1 MATKLYTKYKKI
13 YKKYILNNNYIFYP
27 IIGFI
32 SIIAYFYLRFVM
44 LSSKITYNL
53 HNNQPQD
60 LKNQTYL
67 LAFWHGR
74 LLSAFFIRK
83 YFSKSY
89 VLISFNKSAVL
100 IQLIAN
106 YFTTKVFKSSNN
118 KSDVNSIRSILKIL
132 KNKKTVFAIA
142 PDGSIGPRLY
152 CKDGVITLSFLSK
165 AKILPITYS
174 AKRSIILKSWD
185 CFMIPLPFNHIIV
198 ELSNPIDPNLYI
210 KEHLNEMQHNL
221 QNILQET
228 LWNLDKNFNLPKITQ
243 SQTDKKGRKP
253 VNKKNP
259 TLQ

>member
-1 MATKLYTKYKKI
+1 MANIIYKKYKKF
-13 YKKYILNNNYIFYP
+13 YKKYILNNNYVFYP
-27 IIGFI
+27 IIVII
-32 SIIAYFYLRFVM
+32 SLIAYLYLRFVM
-44 LSSKITYNL
+44 ISSKVTYNL
-53 HNNQPQD
+53 HNNQIKD

-89 VLISFNKSAVL
+89 VLISFNKSAFL

-132 KNKKTVFAIA
+132 KNNKTVFAIA

-152 CKDGVITLSFLSK
+152 CKDGVITLSFVSK

-185 CFMIPLPFNHIIV
+185 SFMVPLPFNHIIV
-198 ELSNPIDPNLYI
+198 ELSPAIDPNSYN
-210 KEHLNEMQHNL
+210 KDNLNEMQNNL
-221 QNILQET
+221 QNVLQNT
-228 LWNLDKNFNLPKITQ
+228 LWALDSKFNLPKITQ
-243 SQTDKKGRKP
+243 AETDKKGRKI
-253 VNKKNP
+253 N
-259 TLQ
+259 